1 MAEFRPSEL
10 MVVCASR
17 GFKDNT
23 CALIGIGL
31 PYVAGVLA
39 KMTHAPNL
47 TIITELG
54 VVAPHPVDNAVGIAD
69 PRSWYQAKK
78 FGGFLDT
85 MGMILHRGR
94 CHAGLLG
101 ALCIDAYANINSTT
115 VLVNGKP
122 RHMTGSG
129 GANDIASRAQQVMV
143 ITRHEKRKLEE
154 TSYFVT
160 SPGFLQGGNSRKE
173 AGLVGEGVT
182 MVITDKAVLEP
193 HPETKRLRLKSIH
206 PGISREEILSET
218 GFKVEVEGV
227 PLTEPPTPEQIR
239 LIREVIDPGR
249 LYT

>member
-1 MAEFRPSEL
+1 MSDFRLSEM

-17 GFKDNT
+17 EFKDNT

-47 TIITELG
+47 TVITELG
-54 VVAPHPVDNAVGIAD
+54 AIASNPVDHAIGIAD

-94 CHAGLLG
+94 CHVGLLG
-101 ALCIDAYANINSTT
+101 TLCIDAYGNINTT
-115 VLVNGKP
+115 EVLVNGKP

-143 ITRHEKRKLEE
+143 ITRHEKRKLQE
-154 TSYFVT
+154 TNHFLT
-160 SPGFLQGGNSRKE
+160 SPGFLQGGNSREK
-173 AGLVGEGVT
+173 AGLSGDGVT
-182 MVITDKAVLEP
+182 RVITDKAVFEP
-193 HPETKRLRLKSIH
+193 HPETKRLRLRSIH
-206 PGISREEILSET
+206 PGIPREEIVNET

-227 PLTEPPTPEQIR
+227 PFTEPPTPEQIR
-239 LIREVIDPGR
+239 LIREVIDPQR

>member
-1 MAEFRPSEL
+1 MSDFRLSEL

-54 VVAPHPVDNAVGIAD
+54 VIAPRPIDNGIGIAD
-69 PRSWYQAKK
+69 PRSWYHAKK

-94 CHAGLLG
+94 CNVGLLG
-101 ALCIDAYANINSTT
+101 ALCIDAYGNINTT
-115 VLVNGKP
+115 SITVNGRSK
-122 RHMTGSG
+122 HMTGSG
-129 GANDIASRAQQVMV
+129 GANDIASRAQEIMV
-143 ITRHEKRKLEE
+143 ITRHEKRKLKK
-154 TSYFVT
+154 TCGFLT
-160 SPGFLQGGNSRKE
+160 SPGFLQGDNSREE
-173 AGLVGEGVT
+173 AGLIGKGVT
-182 MVITDKAVLEP
+182 KVITDKAIFGP
-193 HPETKRLRLKSIH
+193 NPETKRLELKRIH
-206 PGISREEILSET
+206 PGITKEDILSNT
-218 GFKVEVEGV
+218 GFEVNVEGV
-227 PLTEPPTPEQIR
+227 PTTEPPTKEQLR
-239 LIREVIDPGR
+239 LIREVIDPER

>member
-1 MAEFRPSEL
+1 MSNFKLSEM

-39 KMTHAPNL
+39 KMTHTPNL

-54 VVAPHPVDNAVGIAD
+54 VIASNPVDHAIGIAD

-101 ALCIDAYANINSTT
+101 TLCIDAYGNINTT
-115 VLVNGKP
+115 EILAKGKTK
-122 RHMTGSG
+122 HMAGSG

-143 ITRHEKRKLEE
+143 ITRHEKRKLQE
-154 TSYFVT
+154 TNHFLT
-160 SPGFLQGGNSRKE
+160 SPGFLQGGKSREE
-173 AGLVGEGVT
+173 AGLIGDGVT
-182 MVITDKAVLEP
+182 LVITDKAVFEP
-193 HPETKRLRLKSIH
+193 HPESKRLQLKSIH
-206 PGISREEILSET
+206 PGITRDEILNET
-218 GFKVEVEGV
+218 GFQVEVEGV
-227 PLTEPPTPEQIR
+227 PLTAPPTPEQIR
-239 LIREVIDPGR
+239 LIREEIDPLR

>member
-1 MAEFRPSEL
+1 MFEFKLSEL

-31 PYVAGVLA
+31 PYLAGVLA

-54 VVAPHPVDNAVGIAD
+54 VIAPRPVDNAIGIAD
-69 PRSWYQAKK
+69 PRSWYYAKK

-94 CHAGLLG
+94 CHTGLLG
-101 ALCIDAYANINSTT
+101 ALCIDAYGNINSTQ
-115 VLVNGKP
+115 VLVNGKTK
-122 RHMTGSG
+122 HMTGSG

-143 ITRHEKRKLEE
+143 ITRHQKRKLAEV
-154 TSYFVT
+154 SDFLT
-160 SPGFLQGGNSRKE
+160 SPGFLQGRNSRKK
-173 AGLVGEGVT
+173 AGLPGDGVT
-182 MVITDKAVLEP
+182 KVITDKAVFKP
-193 HPETKRLRLKSIH
+193 NPTTKRLELKSIH
-206 PGISREEILSET
+206 PGISKEEVLSEM
-218 GFKVEVEGV
+218 GFEVEVEGV
-227 PLTEPPTPEQIR
+227 PSTEPPTAEQIR
-239 LIREVIDPGR
+239 LIREVIDPES